1 VVTICGKSG
10 DLGLIQGAGEACWV
24 ELSALT
30 AAPDEPEHAKGDIN
44 GDGVTDLYD
53 LSLLNEF
60 LKLRESLPA
69 GVSIF
74 RGCEAAAADIN
85 SDGIVDT
92 ADAVGLLLAICE

>member
-1 VVTICGKSG
+1 M
-10 DLGLIQGAGEACWV
+10 IQGAGEACWV

-30 AAPDEPEHAKGDIN
+30 AASDEPEHAKGDIN

-74 RGCEAAAADIN
+74 SGCEAAAADIN